1 VARVGPAGLASPVPI
16 DSSHDT
22 TAFACG
28 RDVLDAWL
36 AANALKSEGQTA
48 RTYVVCEGAA
58 VVAYYCLSTGSV
70 VRAAAPGKIRR
81 NVPDPVPVMIIGR
94 LAVSLPYHG
103 RGVGGAMLR
112 DAFRR
117 ILRASE
123 IVGCRA
129 VVVHA
134 IDREAAEFY
143 SRYGF
148 SEFPGGSLTMYL
160 SLETLR
166 RAL

>member
-1 VARVGPAGLASPVPI
+1 VARVGAAGLASPVPI

-22 TAFACG
+22 AAFACG
-28 RDVLDAWL
+28 RDALDTWL
-36 AANALKSEGQTA
+36 AAAALKSEGRTA
-48 RTYVVCEGAA
+48 RTYVVCEGTA
-58 VVAYYCLSTGSV
+58 VVAFYCLSTGSV
-70 VRAAAPGKIRR
+70 VRAAAPGNIRR
-81 NVPDPVPVMIIGR
+81 NAPDPVPVMIIGR
-94 LAVSLPYHG
+94 LGVSLPYHG
-103 RGVGGAMLR
+103 RGFRGAMLR

-117 ILRASE
+117 ILRASN

-134 IDREAAEFY
+134 IDLEAAEFY

-148 SEFPGGSLTMYL
+148 VEFPDRSQTMFL